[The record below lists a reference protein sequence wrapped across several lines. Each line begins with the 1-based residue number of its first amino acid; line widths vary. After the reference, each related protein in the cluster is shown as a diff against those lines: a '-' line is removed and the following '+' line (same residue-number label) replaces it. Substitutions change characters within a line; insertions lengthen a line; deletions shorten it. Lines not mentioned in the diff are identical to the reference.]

1 MRTDVTFPS
10 AGLKLAGHLHTPDGY
25 TPDGEAAGPRPAIV
39 VGHPGSGVKEQAAG
53 LYARRLAEQAGFV
66 TLAFDAAY
74 QGESEG
80 TPRGLEDPAHRVED
94 LKAAVSFLTTRE
106 EVDPDRIG
114 ALGICASGGYVLS
127 AAATDHRIKA
137 VGTVSA
143 VDIARQFRLGADGAQ
158 DPAVIQG
165 MLDAAAAARTAE
177 ARGEGVQS
185 FQLFPDTAEQALAL
199 GGRHGFEG
207 FEYYCTDRAQHP
219 RSAKF
224 LTWSSVDRMVC
235 FDAFRFV
242 DLIAPRP
249 LLMIVGSAAVT
260 SWMAVEAFQSARGP
274 KELQWIDGASHV
286 DLYDK
291 EQYVGPAVS
300 KLTEF
305 FGAHLAKAE

>member
-1 MRTDVTFPS
+1 MKTDVTFLS
-10 AGLKLAGHLHTPDGY
+10 AGLKIAGHLY
-25 TPDGEAAGPRPAIV
+25 TPDGEADGPRPAVV

-53 LYARRLAEQAGFV
+53 LYARRLAGQGFV
-66 TLAFDAAY
+66 ALAFDAAF

-94 LKAAVSFLTTRE
+94 IKAAVSFLTTRD
-106 EVDPDRIG
+106 EVDPERIG
-114 ALGICASGGYVLS
+114 ALGICASGGYVLP
-127 AAATDHRIKA
+127 AAATDHRVKA

-185 FQLFPDTAEQALAL
+185 FQLFPDTAEQARAL

-224 LTWSSVDRMVC
+224 LTWSSVDHMVS

-249 LLMIVGSAAVT
+249 LLMVVGREAVT
-260 SWMAVEAFQSARGP
+260 SWMSVEAFQSARGP
-274 KELQWIDGASHV
+274 KELHWIDGASHV

-291 EQYVGPAVS
+291 EQYVGPAIAE
-300 KLTEF
+300 LTDF
-305 FGAHLAKAE
+305 FRAQLAEAK